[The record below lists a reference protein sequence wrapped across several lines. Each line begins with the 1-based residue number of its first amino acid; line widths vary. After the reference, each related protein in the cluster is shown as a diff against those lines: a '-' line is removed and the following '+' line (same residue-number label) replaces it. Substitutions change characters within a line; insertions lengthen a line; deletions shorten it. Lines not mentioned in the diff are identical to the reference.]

1 MTQIIK
7 RKVVAVL
14 PAYNAARTLE
24 NTVDDIPRDLV
35 DDIIVVDDA
44 SSDRTVE
51 IARGLGLKTYVH
63 PNNRGYGG
71 NQKTCYRHALDLGAD
86 IVVMVHPDH
95 QYDPKT
101 IPQLLEPIIR
111 GECDAV
117 FGSRMMLKG
126 AALKGGMP
134 PWKYLANKILTIIE
148 NFFLRI
154 HLTEYHSGFRAY
166 TRRVLENVPFERNSD
181 DFVFDTQIIIQMVA
195 KKFTIH
201 EIPISTRYFEGC
213 SSVNF
218 PRSCKYGLDILAS
231 MLHYQLYRWG
241 GIGEF
246 RYKK

>member
-14 PAYNAARTLE
+14 PSYNAARTLE

-154 HLTEYHSGFRAY
+154 HLTEYHSG
-166 TRRVLENVPFERNSD
+166 
-181 DFVFDTQIIIQMVA
+181 
-195 KKFTIH
+195 
-201 EIPISTRYFEGC
+201 
-213 SSVNF
+213 
-218 PRSCKYGLDILAS
+218 
-231 MLHYQLYRWG
+231 
-241 GIGEF
+241 
-246 RYKK
+246 